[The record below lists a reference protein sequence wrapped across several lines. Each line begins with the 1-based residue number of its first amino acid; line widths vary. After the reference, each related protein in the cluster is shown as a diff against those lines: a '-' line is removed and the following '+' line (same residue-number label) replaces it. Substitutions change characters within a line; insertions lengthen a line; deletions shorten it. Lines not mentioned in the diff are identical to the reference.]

1 MNPMQEAAYRH
12 LLSLLP
18 PGRYPREG
26 GAADGMVR
34 MLGGLEGRLLEE
46 LFRLVAEAFPQSA
59 SEEGLGEHARARAI
73 RRLPPDEPLES
84 WRARVIGA
92 MDWWRWAGTRPGMER
107 ELARLGVRAQ
117 VIEGPFEN
125 FFDGTWHFGDYE
137 GAFTGPAWAEF
148 LLRIWPQGP
157 FQARERAYLRAVVAE
172 LKPAHAVLRGVEL
185 RAEDIRHIRLQHE
198 ARTWPQD
205 YGAFGHFVF
214 GEVQR
219 VSLLGGMSLEAWAEG
234 RNLRS
239 PAFDGWSFGEV
250 GF

>member
-1 MNPMQEAAYRH
+1 MGYAEWLVKVQ
-12 LLSLLP
+12 P
-18 PGRYPREG
+18 PW
-26 GAADGMVR
+26 
-34 MLGGLEGRLLEE
+34 LH
-46 LFRLVAEAFPQSA
+46 
-59 SEEGLGEHARARAI
+59 GERGHAWARALGSALDRAVDGAVDAVQVRHPSYADSKALALIAEDRII

-92 MDWWRWAGTRPGMER
+92 MDWWRQAGTRPGMER
-107 ELARLGVRAQ
+107 ELARLGFRAQ
-117 VIEGPFEN
+117 VVEGPFSN
-125 FFDGTWHFGDYE
+125 WFDGTWDFGDYE

-157 FQARERAYLRAVVAE
+157 FQVRERAYLRAVVGE

-185 RAEDIRHIRLQHE
+185 RAEDARRIQLRHE
-198 ARTWPQD
+198 ARTQLGD
-205 YGAFGHFVF
+205 YGVFGHFVF

-234 RNLRS
+234 RRLGA